1 VAAVIA
7 VAAVAAVVYLASPPI
22 GDAIRRL
29 GASASAAA
37 SALPSGAP
45 LATPSPAT
53 TATTSPAA
61 TPAPTPTPTTT
72 TAPIPSPAASSQVH
86 VVVKG
91 ETLTSIAAQYGVTL
105 AAIKS
110 ANAITDVSLIYVGE
124 RLVIPPR

>member
-29 GASASAAA
+29 GASASAA
-37 SALPSGAP
+37 SPFPSGAP

-53 TATTSPAA
+53 TATTSPAT
-61 TPAPTPTPTTT
+61 TPAPTPTPTPT